1 MTLAS
6 SPGSFAFNLLIII
19 LTGAMREERGR
30 GGKRVPEEDSK
41 WKNNLRLICG
51 SEGE

>member
-6 SPGSFAFNLLIII
+6 SPGSFAFNLLIIRQVRWEKRE
-19 LTGAMREERGR
+19 GEEEREFQRRIVDG
-30 GGKRVPEEDSK
+30 
-41 WKNNLRLICG
+41 KNNLRLICG